1 MADLLISFYVAE
13 NVMCYRRRRRRR
25 RLSVRDLKKA
35 ACGIRPRLKSHKEQS
50 WGSLNVWQLRKQGKS
65 LVPAVAS
72 WR

>member
-13 NVMCYRRRRRRR
+13 NVMCCR

-65 LVPAVAS
+65 LVPAVAN